1 MEGTYRRKNDNGVD
15 LLDENSVYPQN
26 GAVSPPSYSAGN
38 PDVSFAPKPAND
50 LEDGTVKSIP
60 EKPVLPEDKKERC
73 VIEKEIES
81 VICLQWKACISAHSK
96 MAERALCHIY

>member
-1 MEGTYRRKNDNGVD
+1 MEGIYRPKNDNGVD

-73 VIEKEIES
+73 VIEKEIECYLFPMES
-81 VICLQWKACISAHSK
+81 MHACVHAHSK
-96 MAERALCHIY
+96 MADMCRIH